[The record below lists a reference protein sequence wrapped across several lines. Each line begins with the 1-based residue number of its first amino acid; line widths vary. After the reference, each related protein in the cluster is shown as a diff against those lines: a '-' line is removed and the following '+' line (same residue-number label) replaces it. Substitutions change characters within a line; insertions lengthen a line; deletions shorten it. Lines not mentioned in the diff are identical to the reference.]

1 MENINEQLN
10 IRYNEFVQLYVPYN
24 MPRWEKILKNGLW
37 RSISLQTR
45 GELWEQL
52 NNTI

>member
-1 MENINEQLN
+1 MKNINCQLN
-10 IRYNEFVQLYVPYN
+10 INYNEFVQLSYN
-24 MPRWEKILKNGLW
+24 MPRWEKILENGLW